1 MAGTLFRF
9 LQDSKIVIAI
19 PQYTE
24 VTEREDQKK
33 KKKKFYHIKFLI
45 YFVFV
50 LLISWIRSYILEMS
64 VPTDHTGQ
72 SLAAVPLSNETTNW
86 TIGVSE
92 VRQLCFGNS
101 IKTLEVSNVS
111 LVVSEEDIKEF
122 FSFSGEIQYVEMR
135 SESDTTQLVY
145 VTFKDSQGADTAL
158 LLSGATI
165 AGLPVTITHAQDYQ
179 LPPDAVSLKMEH
191 EPPETDSAVKKAE
204 DVVSTMLA
212 KGFVLGKDA
221 INKAKAFD
229 EQHKLTSNASATV
242 TSIDQKM
249 GLSEKLSVGTAI
261 VNEKLKE
268 MDDHFQVS
276 EKTKSAY
283 AVAEQKASS
292 AGSAIMSNRYVLT
305 GATWVTSAFSR
316 VTKAAE
322 DVSMKTKVK
331 VEKAEEE
338 KKEGINTK
346 KAEIINDLALA
357 NSVKSPEGD
366 PPLAPIDSTD
376 SKLGNI

>member
-1 MAGTLFRF
+1 M
-9 LQDSKIVIAI
+9 
-19 PQYTE
+19 
-24 VTEREDQKK
+24 
-33 KKKKFYHIKFLI
+33 
-45 YFVFV
+45 
-50 LLISWIRSYILEMS
+50 

-92 VRQLCFGNS
+92 

-145 VTFKDSQGADTAL
+145 VIFKDSQGADTAL

-179 LPPDAVSLKMEH
+179 LPPDAVSLKMFYYEAACFLTFLDPEH

>member
-1 MAGTLFRF
+1 
-9 LQDSKIVIAI
+9 
-19 PQYTE
+19 
-24 VTEREDQKK
+24 
-33 KKKKFYHIKFLI
+33 
-45 YFVFV
+45 
-50 LLISWIRSYILEMS
+50 MS

-92 VRQLCFGNS
+92 

-145 VTFKDSQGADTAL
+145 VIFKDSQGADTAL

>member
-1 MAGTLFRF
+1 
-9 LQDSKIVIAI
+9 
-19 PQYTE
+19 
-24 VTEREDQKK
+24 
-33 KKKKFYHIKFLI
+33 
-45 YFVFV
+45 
-50 LLISWIRSYILEMS
+50 MS

-92 VRQLCFGNS
+92 

-122 FSFSGEIQYVEMR
+122 FSLCGEIQYVEMR

>member
-1 MAGTLFRF
+1 M
-9 LQDSKIVIAI
+9 K
-19 PQYTE
+19 
-24 VTEREDQKK
+24 
-33 KKKKFYHIKFLI
+33 
-45 YFVFV
+45 
-50 LLISWIRSYILEMS
+50 
-64 VPTDHTGQ
+64 
-72 SLAAVPLSNETTNW
+72 
-86 TIGVSE
+86 
-92 VRQLCFGNS
+92 
-101 IKTLEVSNVS
+101 
-111 LVVSEEDIKEF
+111 
-122 FSFSGEIQYVEMR
+122 
-135 SESDTTQLVY
+135 
-145 VTFKDSQGADTAL
+145 
-158 LLSGATI
+158 
-165 AGLPVTITHAQDYQ
+165 
-179 LPPDAVSLKMEH
+179 EH
-191 EPPETDSAVKKAE
+191 EQPETDSAVKKAE

-322 DVSMKTKVK
+322 DVSMNTKVK

>member
-1 MAGTLFRF
+1 M
-9 LQDSKIVIAI
+9 
-19 PQYTE
+19 
-24 VTEREDQKK
+24 
-33 KKKKFYHIKFLI
+33 
-45 YFVFV
+45 
-50 LLISWIRSYILEMS
+50 

-92 VRQLCFGNS
+92 

-179 LPPDAVSLKMEH
+179 LPPDAVSLKMFCYEAACFLTFLDLEH

>member
-1 MAGTLFRF
+1 M
-9 LQDSKIVIAI
+9 K
-19 PQYTE
+19 E
-24 VTEREDQKK
+24 NE
-33 KKKKFYHIKFLI
+33 
-45 YFVFV
+45 
-50 LLISWIRSYILEMS
+50 
-64 VPTDHTGQ
+64 
-72 SLAAVPLSNETTNW
+72 PL
-86 TIGVSE
+86 
-92 VRQLCFGNS
+92 
-101 IKTLEVSNVS
+101 
-111 LVVSEEDIKEF
+111 
-122 FSFSGEIQYVEMR
+122 
-135 SESDTTQLVY
+135 
-145 VTFKDSQGADTAL
+145 
-158 LLSGATI
+158 
-165 AGLPVTITHAQDYQ
+165 
-179 LPPDAVSLKMEH
+179 
-191 EPPETDSAVKKAE
+191 ETDSAVKKAE

-268 MDDHFQVS
+268 MDDRFQVS

-292 AGSAIMSNRYVLT
+292 AGSAIMCNRYVLT

-322 DVSMKTKVK
+322 DVSTKTKEK

-338 KKEGINTK
+338 KKEGINK
-346 KAEIINDLALA
+346 DKAEVISDLAQD
-357 NSVKSPEGD
+357 NCDKSPAGD
-366 PPLAPIDSTD
+366 PPRVPIDSTD
-376 SKLGNI
+376 SKLGNV

>member
-1 MAGTLFRF
+1 MSNGVYYYVSPQRLLYLNSACILSAANIASY
-9 LQDSKIVIAI
+9 DS
-19 PQYTE
+19 
-24 VTEREDQKK
+24 
-33 KKKKFYHIKFLI
+33 
-45 YFVFV
+45 
-50 LLISWIRSYILEMS
+50 S
-64 VPTDHTGQ
+64 
-72 SLAAVPLSNETTNW
+72 SN
-86 TIGVSE
+86 
-92 VRQLCFGNS
+92 QLM

-145 VTFKDSQGADTAL
+145 VIFKDSQGADTAL

-179 LPPDAVSLKMEH
+179 LPPDAVSLKMFYYEAACFLTFLDPEH